1 MEWIVKITNKPNQ
14 RIRIKL
20 MPMADTI
27 EMYGEYK
34 QKNSWNTFHYVQYNS
49 DLSLDELQD
58 IMFEVYEKMK
68 ERIEKHDDLVK
79 TFEKIK
85 EIQIVDDDNLN
96 EDVYG
101 IA

>member
-20 MPMADTI
+20 MPMADII

-34 QKNSWNTFHYVQYNS
+34 QKNTWNIFHYVQYTS

-58 IMFEVYEKMK
+58 IMFEVYDKMK
-68 ERIEKHDDLVK
+68 ERIEKHNDLVK

-96 EDVYG
+96 EDAYG
-101 IA
+101 IE